1 MSACA
6 AAGSTHSK
14 TESHVFTQ
22 RASAHGGS
30 GLGATGASRRHSTR
44 ECLRLGVGTVLR
56 TQEEESHLVT
66 IRRKTGRVTQG
77 IVFIHRLATLS
88 VYCRFSLSLSLRS
101 PQSPVSRFFESF
113 EQDVKTNNFRQKRRR
128 RKRGA
133 PDTAR
138 KKGATQ
144 APVTL
149 PNNQK
154 QPEPEAPLSQ
164 KLSRSS
170 AEAEVLVVVAVEQ
183 VEALRLVDPA
193 RAGEGG

>member
-1 MSACA
+1 M
-6 AAGSTHSK
+6 
-14 TESHVFTQ
+14 
-22 RASAHGGS
+22 
-30 GLGATGASRRHSTR
+30 
-44 ECLRLGVGTVLR
+44 
-56 TQEEESHLVT
+56 T

-144 APVTL
+144 APVKL
-149 PNNQK
+149 PNNQ
-154 QPEPEAPLSQ
+154 SQ
-164 KLSRSS
+164 RQSAQAHRSAKSS
-170 AEAEVLVVVAVEQ
+170 AEAQPKRKFL
-183 VEALRLVDPA
+183 
-193 RAGEGG
+193 